1 MSAHSCPFPLSDFPL
16 CYFDFPTRKWISLT
30 LACRAEA
37 VPEVTPKVIQIFHP
51 KAGKC
56 CVGNHTE
63 EEKKREGE
71 KRWNQALMSIS
82 ARPAPWKGASAG
94 EAAAALGFTG
104 SLECT
109 AIQPSLPLVRGLA
122 FDDSAASRLPGE
134 IWPTVW
140 KTLSAPDHTCF
151 YSLPVVRGLFWNGT
165 PQEIRPKLWGVY
177 AASYTPFSKA
187 IIPK

>member
-1 MSAHSCPFPLSDFPL
+1 MISTLLRFKLDLRFCPNIWLSISECLGHSCLLEKNVCPISSIPWVLHLGDFLL

-51 KAGKC
+51 KAGER
-56 CVGNHTE
+56 CVGNHKKE
-63 EEKKREGE
+63 ERE
-71 KRWNQALMSIS
+71 KRWNQDLMSS
-82 ARPAPWKGASAG
+82 ATPAPWKSASTG

-109 AIQPSLPLVRGLA
+109 SIQPSLPLVRGLA

-134 IWPTVW
+134 I
-140 KTLSAPDHTCF
+140 
-151 YSLPVVRGLFWNGT
+151 
-165 PQEIRPKLWGVY
+165 
-177 AASYTPFSKA
+177 
-187 IIPK
+187 